1 MYYFVFKIAVPSLN
15 TTSKQLTLRTSVS
28 GWDFFKLKKKG
39 GKKAA
44 QVSQVWVRSPR
55 RKFV

>member
-28 GWDFFKLKKKG
+28 GWDFFKLKKKE
-39 GKKAA
+39 KKLHRFL
-44 QVSQVWVRSPR
+44 RSG
-55 RKFV
+55 